1 MDRNS
6 HIMLT
11 KKVHNA
17 INYNYTI
24 LVLILLFDE
33 YNLCYDNKFTRF
45 LFKFFKSNNIEPL
58 ALKKKTSNAC
68 NSFPINPSCFVKYKM
83 I

>member
-58 ALKKKTSNAC
+58 ALKKKNFKCMQFISN
-68 NSFPINPSCFVKYKM
+68 
-83 I
+83 

>member
-58 ALKKKTSNAC
+58 ALKKKKLQMHAIHFQLTPLVLLS
-68 NSFPINPSCFVKYKM
+68 IK
-83 I
+83 